1 MVEQISVLHP
11 RDAAYFDEEALSA
24 LSRDLGPSVAENI
37 LCRALEDIALRLT
50 QIREDYGEGDQRA
63 LRKGVRSLV
72 PIVEQIGL
80 SGIAAIARDVL
91 ICVDRGE
98 GVALAATL
106 CRLLRSGEM
115 AISCA
120 EVGVDLSL

>member
-1 MVEQISVLHP
+1 MVAQVSVLHP
-11 RDAAYFDEEALSA
+11 HDTAYFAEDTLNE

-37 LCRALEDIALRLT
+37 LCRALEDMAVRFA
-50 QIREDYGEGDQRA
+50 QIREEYSTGNERD
-63 LRKGVRSLV
+63 LRKSVRSLI
-72 PIVEQIGL
+72 PIAGQIGL
-80 SGIAAIARDVL
+80 PGLAAIAQDVV

-106 CRLLRSGEM
+106 CRLLRCGEL

-120 EVGVDLSL
+120 EVGIDLSV

>member
-1 MVEQISVLHP
+1 MVEQVSVLHP
-11 RDAAYFDEEALSA
+11 HDTAYFDEDTLNE

-37 LCRALEDIALRLT
+37 LCRALEDMAVRFA
-50 QIREDYGEGDQRA
+50 QIREEYSAGNERA
-63 LRKGVRSLV
+63 LRKSVRSLI
-72 PIVEQIGL
+72 PIADQVGL
-80 SGIAAIARDVL
+80 PTLSSVAQDVL

-120 EVGVDLSL
+120 EMGMDLSV